1 MNIFVTGGSGFL
13 GQRLITRLVGEGH
26 TVTGL
31 ARSLEAADSIKKAGG
46 TPLIGEFANLSEW
59 EQALQKY
66 DAVVHA
72 AAPVKFWGVWADFEQ
87 TIVKATSDLYEAAV
101 RNKVQRF
108 IYISSESVLQD
119 HKPLWDITEAE
130 PYPKE
135 PNSMYGKAKK
145 LAEQALLRSEGITD
159 CVILRP
165 TFIWGKGVVA
175 LDTMIAKMKSGR
187 FIWIDGGATVIECV
201 HVDNIVEAIICAFS
215 KGRHKGIYN
224 ITDDEAKTARELI
237 SALAATQGVT
247 PPTKS
252 MPGSIIGIA
261 VWLIE
266 AVWKLFGR
274 TSMPPLTRFEL
285 AFVNMPRRY
294 NITKAKEELGYSPRI
309 SFMQGLEEMSQ

>member
-46 TPLIGEFANLSEW
+46 TPLIGEFTNISEW

-66 DAVVHA
+66 EVVVHA
-72 AAPVKFWGVWADFEQ
+72 AAPVAFWGVWSDFERD
-87 TIVKATSDLYEAAV
+87 IVKATSDLYEASA

-108 IYISSESVLQD
+108 VYISSEAVLQD
-119 HKPLWDITEAE
+119 RKPLLDITESE

-165 TFIWGKGVVA
+165 TFLWGKGVPA
-175 LDTMIAKMKSGR
+175 LETIVKRMKAGT
-187 FIWIDGGATVIECV
+187 FLWIDGGKTVIECA
-201 HVDNIVEAIICAFS
+201 HVDNIVEAILCAFS

-224 ITDDEAKTARELI
+224 ITDDEAKTAREFI

-247 PPTKS
+247 PPDKS
-252 MPGSIIGIA
+252 MPGSLAGIA
-261 VWLIE
+261 VWLVE
-266 AVWKLFGR
+266 AVWKLLGMK
-274 TSMPPLTRFEL
+274 TVPPLTRFEL

-294 NITKAKEELGYSPRI
+294 NIRAAKEELGYSPRV